1 MKLNLILFEEPLI
14 LVNLLNYQNKI
25 IVIMAEI
32 TRVFD
37 LLQLSVEK
45 YQKDD
50 MVAAKQ
56 NGHWEKYS
64 TERFVGLVNQVS
76 TGLIASGIKKDD
88 KIAIM
93 SPNRPEWNIC
103 DFGIMQIG
111 ATQVPMYPTLAE
123 NDIKFIL
130 RDAEV
135 KIVFVSD
142 SILYEKLNSVRK
154 KEKLDLKIFSFDKIE
169 GVPYWMELSELADR
183 SEPID
188 LQIYR
193 DRILPTDLLTLIYTS
208 GTTGTPKGVML
219 THDNLVS
226 NCIASSVMYPKNFSK
241 ALSFL
246 PLSHIFERMVFY
258 MYFYLGI
265 SIYYAQSMD
274 TIAADLAEVKPHG
287 FTTVPRLLEKVYD
300 RIVAKG
306 AGLTG
311 IKKQLF
317 FWALNLGLKY
327 EMDGK
332 NGVFYAIQLK
342 IANKIIFNKW
352 REALGGQIMAI
363 VSGGAALQ
371 PRLARVFW
379 AANMPVLE
387 GYGLTETS
395 PVIAVNGLEPGD
407 AKFTTV
413 GKVIKDVVV
422 KIAGDGEI
430 LCKGPNVMKGYY
442 NRPDLSDEVID
453 KEGFFHTGD
462 IGELLEGKYLRIT
475 DRKKEIFKTA
485 GGKYIAP
492 QVLEN
497 KFKESPYIEQVIVIG
512 ENERFPAALILPSFP
527 AILAWCGR
535 TNIPYTTNEEMIK
548 DQRVIDKIQSVIDN
562 FNKDFGNWEQVKKF
576 ELLFN
581 EWSIDGGEL
590 TPKLS
595 LRRKMILQK
604 YKTQVDNIY
613 RIA

>member
-1 MKLNLILFEEPLI
+1 MT
-14 LVNLLNYQNKI
+14 Q
-25 IVIMAEI
+25 I

-37 LLQLSVEK
+37 LLQLSMEK
-45 YQKDD
+45 YRKED
-50 MVAAKQ
+50 MVSAKQ
-56 NGHWEKYS
+56 DGVWVKYS
-64 TERFVGLVNQVS
+64 TEKFVGLANQVS
-76 TGLIASGIKKDD
+76 AGLIACGIKKDD
-88 KIAIM
+88 KVAIM

-103 DFGIMQIG
+103 DFGIMQMG

-130 RDAEV
+130 RDAEI

-142 SILYEKLNSVRK
+142 KLLFD
-154 KEKLDLKIFSFDKIE
+154 KLDSFRTKDALKFDIYSFDKIE
-169 GVPYWMELSELADR
+169 GVPNWMELIELGEK
-183 SEPID
+183 SEPVD
-188 LQIYR
+188 LQYYR
-193 DRILPTDLLTLIYTS
+193 DQITPQDLLTLIYTS

-226 NCIASSVMYPKNFSK
+226 NCIASSVMYPDNFSK

-274 TIAADLAEVKPHG
+274 TIAADLVEVKPHG

-306 AGLTG
+306 SELTG

-317 FWALNLGLKY
+317 FWALNLGLNY
-327 EMDGK
+327 ELEGK
-332 NGVFYAIQLK
+332 NGFFYELQLK
-342 IANKIIFNKW
+342 IANKIIFPKW
-352 REALGGQIMAI
+352 REALGGNIMAL

-379 AANMPVLE
+379 AAKMPVLE

-395 PVIAVNGLEPGD
+395 PVIAVNGLRPGQ

-413 GKVIKDVVV
+413 GKVIEGVEV
-422 KIAGDGEI
+422 KIAEDGEV

-453 KEGFFHTGD
+453 KDGFFHTGD
-462 IGELLEGKYLRIT
+462 IGEFVDGVYLRIT

-497 KFKESPYIEQVIVIG
+497 KFKESPYIEQVMVIG
-512 ENERFPAALILPSFP
+512 ENERFPAALVLPSFP
-527 AILAWCGR
+527 ALSAWCERSGIAYS
-535 TNIPYTTNEEMIK
+535 TNDEMIK
-548 DQRVIDKIQSVIDN
+548 NQQIIDKIQSVIDH
-562 FNKDFGNWEQVKKF
+562 FNSEFGNWEKVKKF
-576 ELLFN
+576 ELLHKD
-581 EWSIDGGEL
+581 WTIDGGEL

-595 LRRKMILQK
+595 LKRKVILQK
-604 YKTQVDNIY
+604 YKTEVEKIY
-613 RIA
+613 KNE